1 MTEKPTADIIAI
13 GDHATTKLYSR
24 EGQAFQKHFLSR
36 RVVKKKKRRKE
47 SKFWIEKKKEME
59 EKIMPVTKC

>member
-1 MTEKPTADIIAI
+1 MTKKPTADIIAI

-36 RVVKKKKRRKE
+36 RVVKKKKSSSGLKRKR
-47 SKFWIEKKKEME
+47 KWKKKSN
-59 EKIMPVTKC
+59 